1 MAAALGDPVARLLTP
16 QDFIRYANKRIES
29 GITPNTINHELS
41 YLKAVYNKLISLDQW
56 RHDNPIAKVPKWKT
70 ADIELTY
77 LTVKQMESLLDH
89 CGGGINPHT
98 ALCAELC
105 LDTGARWSEAEK
117 IKTKQLA
124 ACRASYYNTKGGK
137 PRAIPITR
145 DLQERLLAH
154 AKKNDRKDGRVF
166 GPCYDAFINALERSK
181 LELPKGQASHVLRHS
196 YASHFMINGGN
207 IVSLKT
213 ILGHSDIKMTM
224 RYAHLA
230 PDHMEAA
237 LKLRP
242 LRKRK

>member
-1 MAAALGDPVARLLTP
+1 MLTP
-16 QDFIRYANKRIES
+16 KDFITYGNARIES

-41 YLKAVYNKLISLDQW
+41 YLKAVYNKLIALEEW
-56 RHDNPIAKVPKWKT
+56 THENPIAKVPKWKT

-77 LTVKQMESLLDH
+77 LSIKQMESLLEH

-117 IKTKQLA
+117 IKTTQLA
-124 ACRASYYNTKGGK
+124 SCRASYYNTKGGK
-137 PRAIPITR
+137 LRSIPITE
-145 DLQERLLAH
+145 DLHERLLTH
-154 AKKNDRKDGRVF
+154 AERHKRPDGRVF
-166 GPCYDAFINALERSK
+166 GPCYDAFTNALRRSK
-181 LELPKGQASHVLRHS
+181 IKLPKGQASHVLRHS

-224 RYAHLA
+224 RYAHMA
-230 PDHMEAA
+230 PDHMETS

-242 LRKRK
+242 LRKRSKGDTDELVH